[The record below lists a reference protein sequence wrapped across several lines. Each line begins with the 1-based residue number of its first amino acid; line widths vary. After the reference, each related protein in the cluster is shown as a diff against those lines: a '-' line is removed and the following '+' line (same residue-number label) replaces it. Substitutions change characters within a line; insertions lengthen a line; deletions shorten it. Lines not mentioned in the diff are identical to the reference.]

1 MTASEFSSTD
11 DGVTADKLVNGIE
24 RILGAYGERG
34 SGPLLLV
41 IAGLHGNETGGIEAA
56 RRVFSQLRHSRP
68 SIRGRAVAFAGNLA
82 ALRRGERFIDCDL
95 NRIWIPDDLCP
106 GARSGQSA
114 VGAEQIEL
122 RELKQS
128 IGEELDGG
136 CRDAFLIDLHSTSAK
151 ATPFCIVSDT
161 LQNRQIA
168 FALSIPVMLGLEESI
183 KGTIQ
188 EYFGE
193 LGIAAA
199 TVEGGQHQDPATA
212 DYLESCL
219 WTTLVSA
226 GLLSEEQVPEFA
238 RHRGRL
244 QKVTNGLPS
253 VVEITYRHG
262 LHPDDDFEMKPG
274 FTNFSPVRKGQLV
287 ASDRQGEICASE
299 DALLV
304 MPSYQAAN
312 SDGFFLGRRV
322 RRFWLRLSTVLRRL
336 RLDTLVHWL
345 PGVRRD
351 PERAWSYLV
360 DPHLARW
367 LVLDIFHVL
376 GFRRCGQIDDQW
388 VFRRRREG
396 WHQRRGMGTPSR
408 AQAYKAENGGLP

>member
-1 MTASEFSSTD
+1 MTANEFSTTD
-11 DGVTADKLVNGIE
+11 GGVTANESVNIE
-24 RILGAYGERG
+24 RLLGEYGERG

-41 IAGLHGNETGGIEAA
+41 IAGLHGNETGGIEAV
-56 RRVFSQLRHSRP
+56 RRVFTRLHDSRP
-68 SIRGRAVAFAGNLA
+68 SIRGRAVAFAGNLG
-82 ALRRGERFIDCDL
+82 ALRRGERFVDCDM

-106 GARSGQSA
+106 GARAGQSA

-128 IGEELDGG
+128 IGVELDSSQGN
-136 CRDAFLIDLHSTSAK
+136 AFLLDLHSTSAE

-161 LQNRQIA
+161 LQNRHIA

-193 LGIAAA
+193 RGIAAA
-199 TVEGGQHQDPATA
+199 TVEGGQHQDPATV
-212 DYLESCL
+212 DYLESSL
-219 WTTLVSA
+219 WITFVSA
-226 GLLSEEQVPEFA
+226 GLLNAGQVPNFD
-238 RHRGRL
+238 RHRRRL
-244 QKVTNGLPS
+244 HEATGGLPS
-253 VVEITYRHG
+253 VIEITYRHG
-262 LHPDDDFEMKPG
+262 LQADDDFEMKPG
-274 FTNFSPVRKGQLV
+274 FTNFSPVRKGQSI
-287 ASDRQGEICASE
+287 ARDRRGEIRASE

-312 SDGFFLGRRV
+312 SDGFFLGREV
-322 RRFWLRLSTVLRRL
+322 RRFWLRLSTFLRRL
-336 RLDTLVHWL
+336 RLDTFVHWL
-345 PGVRRD
+345 PGVKRH
-351 PERAWSYLV
+351 PEQSWSYLV

-376 GFRRCGQIDDQW
+376 GFRRCGQIDDLW

-396 WHQRRGMGTPSR
+396 WH
-408 AQAYKAENGGLP
+408 